1 MKFIKNFNNWNKK
14 IKIERL
20 SGIALIVEDNILLVK
35 ANKYKNEEYMW
46 SIPKG
51 HIDIKSSL
59 SSALKEMY
67 EETSIKLDKNFDKS
81 FVISYKKNN
90 KIKILEVFVYIKEKE
105 EIDKYI
111 SNKLNIKKKIIKKVE
126 DEIYD
131 IKFFKLKDALIKIE
145 KGQES
150 IIKNIY
156 NKN

>member
-14 IKIERL
+14 IKIDRL

-90 KIKILEVFVYIKEKE
+90 KIKILEVFVYVKEKE

-111 SNKLNIKKKIIKKVE
+111 SNKLNIKKRIIKKVE

-131 IKFFKLKDALIKIE
+131 IKFFKLKEALIKIE

-156 NKN
+156 N